1 MLLSA
6 EDCQELQYAK
16 TIARERRWDAV
27 TPARL
32 FGLSVEARGI
42 GKILQR
48 ISDNEVD
55 DPSFGVRV
63 RREWVMKARRFV
75 RLGNHLRR
83 RANALVVATNIY
95 GAVVSSSVG
104 VHRNISSGDW
114 MDVGDMDRGDAGVT
128 TDD

>member
-1 MLLSA
+1 MIEEPLMLLSA

-16 TIARERRWDAV
+16 TIARERRWDTV

-32 FGLSVEARGI
+32 FALSVEARGI

-48 ISDNEVD
+48 MSDNEMD
-55 DPSFGVRV
+55 DPSFGVRI

-83 RANALVVATNIY
+83 RANALVVATNITDEQRSEFELTF
-95 GAVVSSSVG
+95 VSDQAFVSRILAALG
-104 VHRNISSGDW
+104 VK
-114 MDVGDMDRGDAGVT
+114 
-128 TDD
+128 